1 MTPAPSTNPVLARHY
16 SENRGPIAFLDESYS
31 ADPHHGATFY
41 IVSAVIVES
50 DQVDPLR
57 DGLDERVPQAWWH
70 TTDEL
75 QTVSGRTRAQELL
88 AYLADGKE
96 ACVVTHREPLASDD
110 KDGEAGRRS
119 VLCAMF
125 GHLWNR
131 PASDGGQVRLAVL
144 EERRELRQRRADM
157 ATRAHALNEGLC
169 GPAFRLVQV
178 SPAHEHLLW
187 LPDLTCSAYRR
198 KILQGEEQYFATIES
213 MSTIV
218 QLR

>member
-1 MTPAPSTNPVLARHY
+1 VLVRHY

-41 IVSAVIVES
+41 IVSAVIVEP
-50 DQVDPLR
+50 DQVNPLR
-57 DGLDERVPQAWWH
+57 DGLDELVPQAWWH

-96 ACVVTHREPLASDD
+96 A
-110 KDGEAGRRS
+110 
-119 VLCAMF
+119 
-125 GHLWNR
+125 
-131 PASDGGQVRLAVL
+131 VL
-144 EERRELRQRRADM
+144 EQRRELRQRRADM
-157 ATRAHALNEGLC
+157 ATRAHALNKGLC
-169 GPAFRLVQV
+169 GPAFRLIQV

-198 KILQGEEQYFATIES
+198 KILHGDQLYFANIES

-218 QLR
+218 HLR